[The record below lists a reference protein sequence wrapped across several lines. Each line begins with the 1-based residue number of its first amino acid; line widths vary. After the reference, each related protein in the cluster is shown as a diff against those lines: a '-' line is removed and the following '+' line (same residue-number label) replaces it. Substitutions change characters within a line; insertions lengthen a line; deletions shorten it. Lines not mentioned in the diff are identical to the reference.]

1 MKIKT
6 MFFSCLAGMIILAMG
21 YEYSQAQQKA
31 NTSSHKIG
39 IVSIVKI
46 LRNCKRSTAHRTRMN
61 TEQSKIIAELQEIS
75 KQLKSQENMLGA
87 LKQDSSDYLAQ
98 RKEIINT
105 RASLETLQ
113 AINKEQ
119 TILKD
124 YKWRKKF
131 YQDVLRITFELAE
144 QKGLDVVLEKDEINI
159 SALSVNELNQTMI
172 THKVLFSGGCM
183 DITDEVMAR
192 LDKEK

>member
-6 MFFSCLAGMIILAMG
+6 MFLICLAGMIILTMG

-31 NTSSHKIG
+31 DTPSPKIG
-39 IVSIVKI
+39 IVSIAKI
-46 LRNCKRSTAHRTRMN
+46 FRNCKRSAAHRIKMTA
-61 TEQSKIIAELQEIS
+61 EQDKISAELKELS
-75 KQLKSQENMLGA
+75 KQLQAQENMLIA
-87 LKQDSSDYLAQ
+87 LKQDSSDYLVQ
-98 RKEIINT
+98 RKKVINQ
-105 RASLETLQ
+105 RASLETQ
-113 AINKEQ
+113 QTINKEQ
-119 TILKD
+119 TILED

-131 YQDVLRITFELAE
+131 YQDVLRITSELAE

-172 THKVLFSGGCM
+172 THKVLFSGGCI

-192 LDKEK
+192 LDKEE